1 MVRAAEELEGSVC
14 DCGAV
19 VGGEEAVGRERGGE
33 LPCVAVE
40 GEESGEERGAA
51 NGEASVGFRAG
62 VPAGQEVELEGI
74 ALGVGGGDLGRGLRH
89 AVGGEDGPA
98 EGLGGGGE
106 GWWEG
111 TAADE
116 EAAEG
121 CGGVDSSAYEV
132 VELGGDEGSE
142 SDVVGSDE

>member
-1 MVRAAEELEGSVC
+1 M
-14 DCGAV
+14 
-19 VGGEEAVGRERGGE
+19 
-33 LPCVAVE
+33 E

-51 NGEASVGFRAG
+51 DGEAAVWFRAG
-62 VPAGQEVELEGI
+62 VPAGQEVELEWV
-74 ALGVGGGDLGRGLRH
+74 AVWLGGGDLGRGLRH

-106 GWWEG
+106 GWREG

-121 CGGVDSSAYEV
+121 CGGVDSSGYEV

-142 SDVVGSDE
+142 SYVVGSDE